1 MEINSIKFS
10 SSPHDLIISPYL
22 QNNDF
27 VLPNISS
34 CVGYDIDIII
44 TSTIVKLRE
53 KDSMSIASDSEEINN
68 IELIC
73 KNKRDSVKFIDALV
87 ELGDLLIQYSLY
99 DEAYYFY
106 FIAIEKCTTFGIPES
121 NIKHD
126 ASLQIA
132 KILFA
137 GNIQHSDSS
146 IHMKELAGQI
156 FDYLIMV
163 FKSEEA
169 MVYRSND

>member
-1 MEINSIKFS
+1 MNSIKLS
-10 SSPHDLIISPYL
+10 STPHNLIISPYE
-22 QNNDF
+22 QNKDF

-34 CVGYDIDIII
+34 YLGYDIDNII
-44 TSTIVKLRE
+44 TSTIAKLRE
-53 KDSMSIASDSEEINN
+53 KDLMSIASDSEEINH

-73 KNKRDSVKFIDALV
+73 KTKRDSEIFIEALV
-87 ELGDLLIQYSLY
+87 ELGDLLTQYFLY
-99 DEAYYFY
+99 DEAYYLY

-146 IHMKELAGQI
+146 IYMKELAGQI
-156 FDYLIMV
+156 FDYLIIV
-163 FKSEEA
+163 FNSDEA
-169 MVYRSND
+169 MLYRSNH